1 MSISKYI
8 HTYRQHI
15 HIYDQLGSIACIWN
29 QWSMTVVILLH
40 YSSRNQL
47 RSRDDDVSRDAMEP
61 ESLRCAR
68 GSPRFQSHKREKME
82 PMIGGGWWREPA
94 CQNFF
99 AQLWRIPSF
108 GKSHTIQNTHHIR
121 KTTPAWKLHPHY
133 TKMGTLCHEAQ
144 NLPFVPS
151 FSEKFFLRN
160 FLYFDVIEP

>member
-1 MSISKYI
+1 M
-8 HTYRQHI
+8 
-15 HIYDQLGSIACIWN
+15 
-29 QWSMTVVILLH
+29 VILLH

-121 KTTPAWKLHPHY
+121 KITHNSDFPMHFGKSPPLRNYTRIIQKWELSAMWHKTSLLFLHFR
-133 TKMGTLCHEAQ
+133 KI
-144 NLPFVPS
+144 
-151 FSEKFFLRN
+151 FLRN
-160 FLYFDVIEP
+160 FFIF